1 MVFSAKN
8 HVHCNKVPLSIFFGE
23 GIAYFT
29 KIGLDIFLVRVYL
42 FRNISKRAC
51 NNYFEILDF
60 ELNVIFVGLM
70 VFSAKNH
77 VHCNKVPLSI
87 FFGEGIAYLTKIGL
101 EIFLGRG
108 YLFCNISRRAC
119 QFCINGRGNLFI
131 GINWY

>member
-29 KIGLDIFLVRVYL
+29 KIGLEIFLGRGYL
-42 FRNISKRAC
+42 FRSISRRAC

-87 FFGEGIAYLTKIGL
+87 FFGEGIAYFTKIGL
-101 EIFLGRG
+101 EIFWGRD
-108 YLFCNISRRAC
+108 YLVRNISRRAC
-119 QFCINGRGNLFI
+119 QFCINGCGSFS
-131 GINWY
+131 

>member
-1 MVFSAKN
+1 M
-8 HVHCNKVPLSIFFGE
+8 HCNKVPLSIFFGE

-87 FFGEGIAYLTKIGL
+87 FLEKGL
-101 EIFLGRG
+101 LIL
-108 YLFCNISRRAC
+108 
-119 QFCINGRGNLFI
+119 QK
-131 GINWY
+131 

>member
-87 FFGEGIAYLTKIGL
+87 FFGEGIAYFTKIGL
-101 EIFLGRG
+101 EIFGGRVTYFVTLVEG
-108 YLFCNISRRAC
+108 LANFV
-119 QFCINGRGNLFI
+119 
-131 GINWY
+131 